1 MLYRVLKIMAY
12 PALFILCRKITVN
25 KPELLKEKGPLLLA
39 SNHPNSFLDAI
50 ILDTIFNCPIYS
62 LARGDVFKKKWVR
75 KILSALKILPVYR
88 PSEGV
93 ENLSENYKTFDGC
106 MTIFKNNGAIL
117 IFSEGKCIN
126 EWHLRPLK
134 KGTARLAF
142 KAWEQGIPL
151 KVLPVG
157 LNYNSFRLSGKNI
170 IINLGDIYTATDVPA
185 QGTDGFKNQ
194 FFNNKLSGQLSG
206 LVYEI
211 GEKDIQQKQKL
222 LVTPVPAFK
231 KVLLFIPAVAGW
243 IVHFP
248 LYLPAK
254 RAGIKY
260 FLQTDHYDSAVFTLL
275 FLSYPFYLLLLTAI
289 VYYFTGSWW
298 ALALLAILPFCAR
311 ATIQL
316 KPQLDKP
323 VLNK

>member
-1 MLYRVLKIMAY
+1 MAY

-39 SNHPNSFLDAI
+39 SNHPNYLLDAI
-50 ILDTIFNCPIYS
+50 ILDTIFSCPIYS
-62 LARGDVFKKKWVR
+62 LARGDVFKNKFIR
-75 KILSALKILPVYR
+75 KILLALKILPVYR
-88 PSEGV
+88 TSEGV

-106 MTIFKNNGAIL
+106 MSIFKKNGVIL

-170 IINLGDIYTATDVPA
+170 VVNLGEVYTQKDLPA
-185 QGTDGFKNQ
+185 EGTDGFKNQ
-194 FFNNKLSGQLSG
+194 FFNNKLSSELSR

-211 GEKDIQQKQKL
+211 EEKDIPQKQKL
-222 LVTPVPAFK
+222 LVTNISAFK
-231 KVLLFIPAVAGW
+231 KAFLFIPAMAGW
-243 IVHFP
+243 IIHFP

-254 RAGIKY
+254 RASIKY
-260 FLQTDHYDSAVFTLL
+260 FLHTDHYDSAVFALL
-275 FLSYPFYLLLLTAI
+275 FLSYPFYLLMMTAI
-289 VYYFTGSWW
+289 AYYFTGSWW
-298 ALALLAILPFCAR
+298 VLTLFAILPLCAR

-323 VLNK
+323 ALNK